1 MRHKD
6 DNKRDNIFNAAIQLI
21 NDQGLS
27 QASISK
33 IAKLAEVSAS
43 TIYVYFENKEDM
55 LNKLYLRVK
64 KNMSV
69 EVFHNHDDSISI
81 QLAYQHAMRNYV
93 NFVLTHQDEFLFAE
107 QFSNSP
113 LLHHLSR
120 TEGAHL
126 FQRLFNLLEK
136 GKDELIFKQVDAGLL
151 HMFMFN
157 PLMQYFK
164 EYFGGR
170 IELEQNRIDEIIQM
184 TWDAMKA

>member
-6 DNKRDNIFNAAIQLI
+6 DNKRENIFNAAIQLI

-27 QASISK
+27 QASMSK
-33 IAKLAEVSAS
+33 IAKQAGVSAS

-55 LNKLYLRVK
+55 LNKLYICIK
-64 KNMSV
+64 KDMSL
-69 EVFHNHDDSISI
+69 EVFHNYDDSISI
-81 QLAYQHAMRNYV
+81 QSAFEHALRNYV
-93 NFVLTHQDEFLFAE
+93 KFVLSHKDEFLFAE

-113 LLHHLSR
+113 LLNKLSR

-126 FQRLFNLLEK
+126 FQPLFNLFEK
-136 GKDELIFKQVDAGLL
+136 GKDEHVFKQVDAGLL

-157 PLMQYFK
+157 PVMHYFK

-170 IELEQNRIDEIIQM
+170 IQLEQNRIDEIIQM